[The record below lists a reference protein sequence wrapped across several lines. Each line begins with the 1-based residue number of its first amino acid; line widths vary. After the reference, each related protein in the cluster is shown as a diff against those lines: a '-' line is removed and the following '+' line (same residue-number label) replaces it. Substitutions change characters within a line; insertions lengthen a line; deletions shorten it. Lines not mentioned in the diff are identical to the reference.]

1 MKVKPC
7 QTPKTNGNR
16 EMSDA
21 VTAFAKPTTDELA
34 VYLEEA
40 RKQGLNAQLEYDNSL
55 RATEPDLK
63 LILC

>member
-1 MKVKPC
+1 
-7 QTPKTNGNR
+7 
-16 EMSDA
+16 MSDA